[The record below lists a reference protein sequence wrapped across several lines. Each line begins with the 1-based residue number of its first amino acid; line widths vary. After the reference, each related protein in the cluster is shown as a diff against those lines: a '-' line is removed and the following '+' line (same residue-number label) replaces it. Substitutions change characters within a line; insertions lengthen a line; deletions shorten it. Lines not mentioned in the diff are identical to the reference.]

1 MTNEEI
7 AIVRIV
13 GEKEEEEDKEEDL
26 IELRVVE
33 EIVPRR
39 FHKYLKVFEKK
50 ESERMPMRKT

>member
-33 EIVPRR
+33 EIFPIW
-39 FHKYLKVFEKK
+39 FYKYLKVF
-50 ESERMPMRKT
+50 